1 MDKRINLKNEIK
13 NIEYVIKYVIKKE
26 DKLLEK
32 IVACLLSYVSDRE
45 TMKIGNELFF

>member
-1 MDKRINLKNEIK
+1 MDKRLNLKNEIK

-32 IVACLLSYVSDRE
+32 IVACLLFYVSDRE
-45 TMKIGNELFF
+45 IMK

>member
-13 NIEYVIKYVIKKE
+13 NIEYVIKKE